1 MVVHITVEEANAWAD
16 HSKLNFGELDS
27 DLEASQATQVLTKVS
42 QVYDVSSWITPG
54 TTPALIRKIISM
66 LYVGWYYQR
75 TYSEDANVNSYGLL
89 LINQAENLIA
99 GIISG
104 AITLPDVPPG
114 TDLGFSQPVFYP
126 TDASSALQPTDDDP
140 SLGPAKFSMGRIW

>member
-1 MVVHITVEEANAWAD
+1 MVVHITAEEANAWAD

-27 DLEASQATQVLTKVS
+27 DLEGSQATQVLTRVS
-42 QVYDVSSWITPG
+42 QVYDVSGWITPG
-54 TTPALIRKIISM
+54 TTPSLIRKIISM

-89 LINQAENLIA
+89 LINQAEALIE
-99 GIISG
+99 GIVSG
-104 AITLPDVPPG
+104 AIILPDAPPG
-114 TDLGFSQPVFYP
+114 TDLGINQPAFYP
-126 TDASSALQPTDDDP
+126 TDSSSTLQPTNDDP

>member
-1 MVVHITVEEANAWAD
+1 MVVHITVDEANAWAD

-42 QVYDVSSWITPG
+42 QVYDVTSWITPG

-75 TYSEDANVNSYGLL
+75 TYSEDG
-89 LINQAENLIA
+89 NLIA